1 MSSSIITSLTPN
13 QVNDE
18 LNKMQQFIRK
28 EAEEKAREIEL
39 KANQEY
45 EIEKTSIVRSET
57 ANIDA
62 NSADKLKKANLKQQ
76 ITKST
81 IANKTRLKVLTQRQ
95 ESLNEIFDQTKEALV
110 KITKNKQQ
118 YRPIMHSLILEGLLK
133 LLEESAIVRVTAQ
146 DRQLATELIAAL
158 TKEYKEITKRDVNI
172 IVDSDNVLPA
182 EDIGGAIVTD
192 AASKIELN
200 NTLQERLK
208 LLSEEALPAIRLEI
222 FGITKTR
229 KFFD

>member
-1 MSSSIITSLTPN
+1 MSSIITSLTPN

-18 LNKMQQFIRK
+18 LNKMQQFIKK

-57 ANIDA
+57 SNIDA
-62 NSADKLKKANLKQQ
+62 NSADKLKKAALKQQ

-95 ESLNEIFDQTKEALV
+95 ESLNEIFEETKVALV

-118 YRPIMHSLILEGLLK
+118 YKPILHSLILEGLLK
-133 LLEESAIVRVTAQ
+133 LLEPAAIVRVTEA
-146 DRQLATELIAAL
+146 DKALATELIAAL
-158 TKEYKEITKRDVNI
+158 SKEYKEITKRDVSI
-172 IVDSDNVLPA
+172 TVSTDNYLSK
-182 EDIGGAIVTD
+182 ETSIGGAIVSD
-192 AASKIELN
+192 AAGKIELD
-200 NTLQERLK
+200 NTLSERLT
-208 LLSEEALPAIRLEI
+208 LLSEEALPAIRLEM
-222 FGITKTR
+222 FGISQTR

>member
-1 MSSSIITSLTPN
+1 MSSIITSLTPN

-18 LNKMQQFIRK
+18 LNKMQQFIKK

-57 ANIDA
+57 SNIDA
-62 NSADKLKKANLKQQ
+62 NSADKLKKAALKQQ

-95 ESLNEIFDQTKEALV
+95 ESLNEIFEETKVALV

-118 YRPIMHSLILEGLLK
+118 YKPIMHSLILEGLLK
-133 LLEESAIVRVTAQ
+133 LLEPAAIVRVTEA
-146 DRQLATELIAAL
+146 DKALATELIAAL
-158 TKEYKEITKRDVNI
+158 SKEYKEITKRDVSI
-172 IVDSDNVLPA
+172 TVSTDNYLSK
-182 EDIGGAIVTD
+182 ETSIGGAIVSD
-192 AASKIELN
+192 AAGKIELD
-200 NTLQERLK
+200 NTLSERLT
-208 LLSEEALPAIRLEI
+208 LLSEEALPAIRLEM
-222 FGITKTR
+222 FGISQTR

>member
-118 YRPIMHSLILEGLLK
+118 YKPIMHSLILEGLLK

-172 IVDSDNVLPA
+172 IVDSDNVLST

-192 AASKIELN
+192 AAGKIELN

-208 LLSEEALPAIRLEI
+208 LLSEEALPAIRLEM

>member
-1 MSSSIITSLTPN
+1 MSSIITSLTPN

-18 LNKMQQFIRK
+18 LNKMQQFIKK

-57 ANIDA
+57 SNIDA
-62 NSADKLKKANLKQQ
+62 NSADKLKKAALKQQ

-95 ESLNEIFDQTKEALV
+95 EALNEIFEETKVALV

-118 YRPIMHSLILEGLLK
+118 YKPIMHSLILEGLLK
-133 LLEESAIVRVTAQ
+133 LLEPAAIVRVTEA
-146 DRQLATELIAAL
+146 DKALANELIANL
-158 TKEYKEITKRDVNI
+158 TKEYKEITKRDVSI
-172 IVDSDNVLPA
+172 TVSADNCLGKENV
-182 EDIGGAIVTD
+182 GGAIVTD

-200 NTLQERLK
+200 NTLAERLK
-208 LLSEEALPAIRLEI
+208 LLSEEALPAIRLEM
-222 FGITKTR
+222 FGISQTR

>member
-95 ESLNEIFDQTKEALV
+95 ESLNEIFDQTKDALV

-118 YRPIMHSLILEGLLK
+118 YKPIMHSLILEGLLK
-133 LLEESAIVRVTAQ
+133 LLEESAIVRVTSQ

-208 LLSEEALPAIRLEI
+208 LLSEEALPAIRLEM